1 MKHPVLGVLSILSIS
16 VYAATLPGHVDD
28 APLLVKRQVYPED
41 PPADSMNQPPESVDE
56 PSNSIPF
63 NWDIAPLSISPST
76 SQLLDSMEE
85 LVDLGLFDWDITPS
99 SEDQFTPDSHGNPG
113 SDTDSS
119 SEKQGGASQTSNRP
133 GPSYD
138 TPRPSFEAPSSSD
151 MYSPFDYQPAK
162 RQKVSHSYGSGTVS
176 KKPCVGRCIKDSIYV
191 QSDGKNL
198 GADQA
203 PARKCKGCEAGEEGG
218 KLFLEASDKR
228 MQLLE
233 LEKEIKDC
241 KEYIFELEEEKKEEL
256 DATEFTNLQKA
267 IDASIID
274 YKSKI
279 EVAKKLKE
287 EIQEIMK
294 KAGEFYSAQYTSSL
308 GLAKP

>member
-16 VYAATLPGHVDD
+16 VYAATLPGHVEN
-28 APLLVKRQVYPED
+28 APLLVKRQVYPDD

-56 PSNSIPF
+56 PSDSSPF
-63 NWDIAPLSISPST
+63 NWDISPRN
-76 SQLLDSMEE
+76 
-85 LVDLGLFDWDITPS
+85 
-99 SEDQFTPDSHGNPG
+99 SHGNPASNAG
-113 SDTDSS
+113 TIPG
-119 SEKQGGASQTSNRP
+119 EQGAVSQIPNRP
-133 GPSYD
+133 GPSYS

-162 RQKVSHSYGSGTVS
+162 RQKVSHSYGAGTVS
-176 KKPCVGRCIKDSIYV
+176 RKPCVGQCIKNSIYV

-198 GADQA
+198 GANQD
-203 PARKCKGCEAGEEGG
+203 PTSECKGCEAKEEGG

-256 DATEFTNLQKA
+256 DATEFTDLQKA

-308 GLAKP
+308 GLAKALVIY